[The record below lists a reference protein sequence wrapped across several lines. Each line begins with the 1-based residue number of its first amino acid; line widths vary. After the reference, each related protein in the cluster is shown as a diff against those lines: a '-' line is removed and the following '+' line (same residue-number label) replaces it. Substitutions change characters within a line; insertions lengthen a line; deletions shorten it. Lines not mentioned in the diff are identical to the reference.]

1 MDKAKIQHE
10 IKQKKRIVTVI
21 GTIEDVRILG
31 EGGNGLVYKGKLYG
45 IDVAVKLLVNTDH
58 KKRERFLAE
67 YFNIQATCDSKHI
80 SKNLEYDEID
90 ILGEKVPCIIMKLYE
105 KTLKNFRNE
114 EPRTADNVIRL
125 FEHLC
130 EALEVIHAKKI
141 IHRDIKPENIF
152 VDGMDFVLA
161 DYGLAKYSTEQFELA
176 DMSRADERL
185 GNCTYSAPEQIEKP
199 YRAATEASD
208 IYAMAQVIYW
218 YVTGK
223 TFRGIPLQKIT
234 DIINE
239 PQRQDVVALENAIMQ
254 SLYLEME
261 KRPQNI
267 QELRKIYN
275 ASKNVQNKS
284 PFDDFEIINEA
295 IRSSCPD
302 CYNQFIHMTN
312 IVQIRILIN
321 KIRLLLD
328 QLSYDLYFT
337 NGWEN
342 NKVHSIS
349 MLENDHLL
357 INECEYL
364 IRGIW
369 LHVSDKL
376 YEDLMIFEIDFIPDY
391 IINGEKTCRKLI
403 INGCDEYLG
412 KYSDVGYVPIGDKIE
427 KLSDLEHQYREV
439 GKLKYCNVLIGSI
452 YSSFLHES
460 IEEQIRTELGNAIL
474 NVSQVKRFYL
484 DHWQNLY
491 DDVTERL

>member
-223 TFRGIPLQKIT
+223 TFRAIPHNSSAALAMPFLPSASCRNLDLPPVNLRFLQSHLTKNAFAIAPTHLCGIALGEFHYKKLQI
-234 DIINE
+234 
-239 PQRQDVVALENAIMQ
+239 
-254 SLYLEME
+254 
-261 KRPQNI
+261 
-267 QELRKIYN
+267 
-275 ASKNVQNKS
+275 
-284 PFDDFEIINEA
+284 
-295 IRSSCPD
+295 
-302 CYNQFIHMTN
+302 
-312 IVQIRILIN
+312 
-321 KIRLLLD
+321 
-328 QLSYDLYFT
+328 
-337 NGWEN
+337 
-342 NKVHSIS
+342 
-349 MLENDHLL
+349 
-357 INECEYL
+357 
-364 IRGIW
+364 
-369 LHVSDKL
+369 
-376 YEDLMIFEIDFIPDY
+376 
-391 IINGEKTCRKLI
+391 
-403 INGCDEYLG
+403 
-412 KYSDVGYVPIGDKIE
+412 
-427 KLSDLEHQYREV
+427 
-439 GKLKYCNVLIGSI
+439 
-452 YSSFLHES
+452 
-460 IEEQIRTELGNAIL
+460 
-474 NVSQVKRFYL
+474 
-484 DHWQNLY
+484 
-491 DDVTERL
+491 